1 MRETLNNLLEGYE
14 YDAKSVTIVFKET
27 SESRAEDI
35 QAKFRREQSTGGY
48 TLGKDSID
56 YKCKK
61 DKEGNILDELWIVT
75 EKIDFEV

>member
-1 MRETLNNLLEGYE
+1 MRETLMNLLDGYE
-14 YDAKSVTIVFKET
+14 MDAKSVTVVFNET

-35 QAKFRREQSTGGY
+35 QAKFRREQSVGGY

-61 DKEGNILDELWIVT
+61 DKEGAIIDEKWIVT
-75 EKIDFEV
+75 ERIDFEV